1 MTDMASVRTALIGLI
16 SFAAAEEQM
25 LLADVAEASEQS
37 GNAARWAAAPLVA
50 HITEFKRQQVWR
62 LVAIRCGQ
70 EPPGFATIDH
80 SSPDI
85 YQRYRDQP
93 ADEVAMDS
101 RRVSDD
107 LIAAVNATSDDALT
121 GAAGAP
127 ERQLWLQVVVRGF
140 WHPGGHLGEYYLAHG
155 RPGRAVDLQSQA
167 VAWAGYL
174 HAPDPARGMASYNL
188 ACALAQ
194 TGRPDD
200 AADTLAEATNLNP
213 ALVTNVIHDPDLGEL
228 RDSGRLDGLL
238 TSPATRPRSRAGR

>member
-25 LLADVAEASEQS
+25 LLADVAEESEQS

-140 WHPGGHLGEYYLAHG
+140 WHPGGHLG
-155 RPGRAVDLQSQA
+155 RPWPGPATCTHRIRLGGWPATT
-167 VAWAGYL
+167 W
-174 HAPDPARGMASYNL
+174 PARWPRPA
-188 ACALAQ
+188 
-194 TGRPDD
+194 GR
-200 AADTLAEATNLNP
+200 T
-213 ALVTNVIHDPDLGEL
+213 
-228 RDSGRLDGLL
+228 
-238 TSPATRPRSRAGR
+238 TRPTRWPRRRT